1 MWCPCR
7 VKRVADGE
15 NDKGRHGQPESSRAR
30 KILPAGAVLVTW
42 DPDED
47 RGEAETVMW
56 LVLHPD
62 KWNGQGHLA
71 WRWHPDELE
80 SPGKR

>member
-1 MWCPCR
+1 M
-7 VKRVADGE
+7 KRVADGE

>member
-1 MWCPCR
+1 M
-7 VKRVADGE
+7 
-15 NDKGRHGQPESSRAR
+15 
-30 KILPAGAVLVTW
+30 LVTW

-47 RGEAETVMW
+47 RVEAETVMW
-56 LVLHPD
+56 VVLHPD

>member
-1 MWCPCR
+1 M
-7 VKRVADGE
+7 
-15 NDKGRHGQPESSRAR
+15 
-30 KILPAGAVLVTW
+30 VLEAAASTSGGMLSLS
-42 DPDED
+42 PDVD

-80 SPGKR
+80 SSAKR

>member
-1 MWCPCR
+1 MQSTWKQRLHAPSDPS
-7 VKRVADGE
+7 VL
-15 NDKGRHGQPESSRAR
+15 
-30 KILPAGAVLVTW
+30 IAVLVTW

-62 KWNGQGHLA
+62 K
-71 WRWHPDELE
+71 
-80 SPGKR
+80 